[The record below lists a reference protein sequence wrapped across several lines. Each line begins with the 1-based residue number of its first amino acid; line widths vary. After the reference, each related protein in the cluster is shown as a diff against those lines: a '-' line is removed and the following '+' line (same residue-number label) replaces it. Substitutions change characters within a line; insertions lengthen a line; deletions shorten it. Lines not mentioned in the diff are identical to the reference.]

1 MDDSHIIESDV
12 SLKQCI
18 DTNATITQPLDD
30 GLYRILIPVSN
41 AIMII
46 GVISLS
52 GKKDILDSLE
62 LAQNMVKIYE
72 NYQIILNE
80 SEYDELTG
88 LSNRRT
94 FDKKLSRL
102 LEMRNMRDEAYVD
115 SGFVEKCKET
125 TKESSTWLVVIDFDR
140 LKKINDTYGHL
151 HGDEVLLILPK
162 K

>member
-1 MDDSHIIESDV
+1 VDDSHIIESDV

-46 GVISLS
+46 GAISLS
-52 GKKDILDSLE
+52 GKKGILDSLE

-88 LSNRRT
+88 LANRRT